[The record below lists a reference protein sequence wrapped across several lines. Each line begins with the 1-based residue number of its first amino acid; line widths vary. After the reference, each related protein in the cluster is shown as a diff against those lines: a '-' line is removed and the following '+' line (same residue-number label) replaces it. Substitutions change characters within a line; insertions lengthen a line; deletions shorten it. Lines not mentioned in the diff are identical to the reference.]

1 MKQSLKQAAKK
12 GDKDVCLILAKEIV
26 NARKAVN
33 RINASKAQ
41 LNSVALH
48 MNQQAANLR
57 VAGVMDKSADVMKA
71 MHSLVRVHEISEVMR
86 DLSKEMTKAGIMEEM
101 MEETMESTSGMDEE
115 ELEDEVQ
122 KEVDKVLFDLT
133 EGELWFASAFRPRPL
148 PHRRLTVTN
157 TSQPSIAAFLLLAQ
171 NTCFSWIIHRFA
183 RSLIA
188 LPSCCH
194 ICDSLTDS
202 SLRLAHR
209 STGSRTCC
217 AA

>member
-26 NARKAVN
+26 NSRKAVN

-48 MNQQAANLR
+48 MSQQAANLR

-115 ELEDEVQ
+115 ELEEEVQ

-133 EGELWFASAFRPRPL
+133 EGELQCLSFASGSRPRPL
-148 PHRRLTVTN
+148 PHCYVTVTN
-157 TSQPSIAAFLLLAQ
+157 TFTRPSIAAACPPSRSKYL
-171 NTCFSWIIHRFA
+171 FSMDYASFCPVSDFPAI
-183 RSLIA
+183 
-188 LPSCCH
+188 PSF
-194 ICDSLTDS
+194 
-202 SLRLAHR
+202 
-209 STGSRTCC
+209 
-217 AA
+217 